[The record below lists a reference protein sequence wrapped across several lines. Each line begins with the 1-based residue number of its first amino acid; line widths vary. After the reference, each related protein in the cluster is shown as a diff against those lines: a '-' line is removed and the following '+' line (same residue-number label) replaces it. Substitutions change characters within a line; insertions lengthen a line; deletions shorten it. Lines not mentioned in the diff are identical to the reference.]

1 MLIKV
6 EVLSRMNNS
15 LRKYLSS
22 SRHHEIPARICE
34 KEGKQEDDESST
46 KRVFVRTKRSLQAE
60 QQSSTYNKLS
70 CVVTE
75 SGSGSDDDGERD
87 TKICKTR
94 WNGPRS

>member
-46 KRVFVRTKRSLQAE
+46 KRVFV
-60 QQSSTYNKLS
+60 
-70 CVVTE
+70 
-75 SGSGSDDDGERD
+75 
-87 TKICKTR
+87 
-94 WNGPRS
+94 